1 VTQKKDSTEY
11 EPNPKNPVNPVEKR
25 KLEKKRVNALGIH
38 VQSVDKSFG
47 RGEARTV
54 VLKKTDFV
62 AETGRLTML
71 VGPSGCG
78 KTTLLSIIA
87 GTLHADGGAI
97 EVLGQRLDKMG
108 ANAVAK
114 FRSRNLGFI
123 FQQFNLIP
131 TLTAAENVSVP
142 LVIQG
147 FGYRY
152 AERKAREVLEWVGL
166 SDHVNFLPAK
176 MSGGQQ
182 QRVAIA
188 RALVHEP
195 PIILCDEPTS
205 SLDSENGQHVMT
217 LLRKAAT
224 QKDRLVLVVTHD
236 NRTYGFADHMA
247 EMEDGRI
254 FRTLTTHEE
263 IMRLHPPGS

>member
-1 VTQKKDSTEY
+1 MNE
-11 EPNPKNPVNPVEKR
+11 
-25 KLEKKRVNALGIH
+25 LGIH

-97 EVLGQRLDKMG
+97 EVLGQRLDKMS
-108 ANAVAK
+108 ANTVAK

-147 FGYRY
+147 FGYRH

-166 SDHVNFLPAK
+166 ADHANFLPAK

-236 NRTYGFADHMA
+236 NRTYGFADHMS
-247 EMEDGRI
+247 EMEDGKI
-254 FRTLTTHEE
+254 FRTLKTHEE
-263 IMRLHPPGS
+263 ILRHHPPGS

>member
-1 VTQKKDSTEY
+1 MA
-11 EPNPKNPVNPVEKR
+11 P
-25 KLEKKRVNALGIH
+25 LGIQ
-38 VQSVDKSFG
+38 VTSVNKSFG
-47 RGEARTV
+47 RGEARTL
-54 VLKKTDFV
+54 VLKNTDFA
-62 AETGRLTML
+62 AERGRLTML

-87 GTLHADGGAI
+87 GTLHADAGTI
-97 EVLGQRLDKMG
+97 EVLGERLDTMG
-108 ANAVAK
+108 GNRIAK
-114 FRSRNLGFI
+114 FRARNLGFI

-147 FGYRY
+147 VPNRK
-152 AERKAREVLEWVGL
+152 AEAKAREALEWVGL
-166 SDHVNFLPAK
+166 ADHTEFLPAK

-195 PIILCDEPTS
+195 PVILCDEPTS
-205 SLDSENGQHVMT
+205 SLDSENGRHVMA
-217 LLRKAAT
+217 LLRKAAE
-224 QKDRLVLVVTHD
+224 QRDRLVLVVTHD
-236 NRTYGFADHMA
+236 NRTYGFADRMA

-254 FRTLTTHEE
+254 LRVLTSPEE
-263 IMRLHPPGS
+263 IRAHHPTDL

>member
-1 VTQKKDSTEY
+1 MNTT
-11 EPNPKNPVNPVEKR
+11 
-25 KLEKKRVNALGIH
+25 GIQI
-38 VQSVDKSFG
+38 QSVDKSFG
-47 RGEARTV
+47 RGQARTV
-54 VLKKTDFV
+54 VLKKTDFA

-87 GTLHADGGAI
+87 GTLHADGGAV
-97 EVLGQRLDKMG
+97 EVLGQRLDRMG
-108 ANAVAK
+108 ADAVAR

-147 FGYRY
+147 FGHRH
-152 AERKAREVLEWVGL
+152 AERKAREVLDWVGL
-166 SDHVNFLPAK
+166 SDHVNFRPAK

-205 SLDSENGQHVMT
+205 SLDSENGHHVME

-254 FRTLTTHEE
+254 FRTLTTQEE
-263 IMRLHPPGS
+263 IRAHHPPGS

>member
-1 VTQKKDSTEY
+1 MST
-11 EPNPKNPVNPVEKR
+11 
-25 KLEKKRVNALGIH
+25 LGIN

-47 RGEARTV
+47 RGDARTV
-54 VLKKTDFV
+54 VLKKTGFV
-62 AETGRLTML
+62 AETGHLTML
-71 VGPSGCG
+71 IGPSGCG

-87 GTLHADGGAI
+87 GTLHADGGII
-97 EVLGQRLDKMG
+97 EVLGQRLDQMRG
-108 ANAVAK
+108 NAIAK
-114 FRSRNLGFI
+114 FRARNLGFI

-131 TLTAAENVSVP
+131 TLSATENVSVP

-147 FGYRY
+147 LSSTR

-166 SDHVNFLPAK
+166 SDHADFLPAK

-205 SLDSENGQHVMT
+205 SLDSENGRHVMD
-217 LLRKAAT
+217 LLRQAAT
-224 QKDRLVLVVTHD
+224 QRECLVLVVSHD
-236 NRTYGFADHMA
+236 NRTYRFADHMA
-247 EMEDGRI
+247 EMEDGQI
-254 FRTLTTHEE
+254 FRTLKTKDEIRTH
-263 IMRLHPPGS
+263 HPPGV

>member
-1 VTQKKDSTEY
+1 MAT
-11 EPNPKNPVNPVEKR
+11 
-25 KLEKKRVNALGIH
+25 LGIN
-38 VQSVDKSFG
+38 VQGVDKSFG

-54 VLKKTDFV
+54 VLKKTDFS

-87 GTLHADGGAI
+87 GTLHADGGVI
-97 EVLGQRLDKMG
+97 EVLGQRLDKMRG
-108 ANAVAK
+108 NAIAK
-114 FRSRNLGFI
+114 FRARNLGFI

-147 FGYRY
+147 FSSRR
-152 AERKAREVLEWVGL
+152 AEKKAREVLEWVGL
-166 SDHVNFLPAK
+166 TGHADFRPAK

-188 RALVHEP
+188 RALVHDP

-205 SLDSENGQHVMT
+205 SLDSENGRHVME
-217 LLRKAAT
+217 LLRQAAT
-224 QKDRLVLVVTHD
+224 QKDRLVLAVTHD
-236 NRTYGFADHMA
+236 NRTYDFADQMA

-254 FRTLTTHEE
+254 FRTLNSKEDILAH
-263 IMRLHPPGS
+263 HPPGL

>member
-1 VTQKKDSTEY
+1 MST
-11 EPNPKNPVNPVEKR
+11 
-25 KLEKKRVNALGIH
+25 LGIN

-54 VLKKTDFV
+54 VLKSTTFS
-62 AETGRLTML
+62 AETGLLTML
-71 VGPSGCG
+71 IGPSGCG

-87 GTLHADGGAI
+87 GTLHADGGSI

-108 ANAVAK
+108 SNAMAK
-114 FRSRNLGFI
+114 FRAHNLGFI

-131 TLTAAENVSVP
+131 TLTAAENVAVP
-142 LVIQG
+142 LIIQG
-147 FGYRY
+147 KSYRA
-152 AERKAREVLEWVGL
+152 AEKKARDVLEWVGMA
-166 SDHVNFLPAK
+166 DHANFRPAK

-205 SLDSENGQHVMT
+205 SLDSENGRHVMD

-224 QKDRLVLVVTHD
+224 QRDRLVLVVTHD

-247 EMEDGRI
+247 EMEDGQI
-254 FRTLTTHEE
+254 FRTLRTHDE
-263 IMRLHPPGS
+263 IIAQHPPGA